1 MEEEKVKV
9 IYKEK
14 KHPEK
19 TFTIVILIIIVLG
32 LMSYIGYTK
41 YDEIMKSKDKS
52 ETKEERE
59 ELYYSE
65 VNELLEK
72 IDDYNEVLSMNY
84 PITDYKK
91 LDNQQKLRFGI
102 YLLTKYENTKNY
114 YKTQD
119 IDEILHNYFTKDF
132 NAIYESITCT
142 LKDGDLYV
150 LNNGTYTIDQNH
162 EHGLENMDIKTIYVD
177 SNKLDN
183 IYKIT
188 VNILYSNYC
197 VDTCAKENKYYDSWT
212 DAKERN
218 NEVLTSLNEYEENK
232 DDIKK
237 TTFTFE
243 KEDDNYLLKNVK
255 VSN

>member
-1 MEEEKVKV
+1 MEEEKIKV

-14 KHPEK
+14 KHPGK
-19 TFTIVILIIIVLG
+19 TFTIVILIILVLG

-65 VNELLEK
+65 VNDLLEK

-91 LDNQQKLRFGI
+91 LDNQQKLKFGI

-132 NAIYESITCT
+132 NVIYESITCN
-142 LKDGDLYV
+142 LKDGDLYA
-150 LNNGTYTIDQNH
+150 LNNGTYTIDTNH
-162 EHGLENMDIKTIYVD
+162 EHGQEKINIKTFYVD

-183 IYKIT
+183 VYKIT
-188 VNILYSNYC
+188 VNILYNNYY
-197 VDTCAKENKYYDSWT
+197 NSQ
-212 DAKERN
+212 
-218 NEVLTSLNEYEENK
+218 
-232 DDIKK
+232 
-237 TTFTFE
+237 
-243 KEDDNYLLKNVK
+243 
-255 VSN
+255 